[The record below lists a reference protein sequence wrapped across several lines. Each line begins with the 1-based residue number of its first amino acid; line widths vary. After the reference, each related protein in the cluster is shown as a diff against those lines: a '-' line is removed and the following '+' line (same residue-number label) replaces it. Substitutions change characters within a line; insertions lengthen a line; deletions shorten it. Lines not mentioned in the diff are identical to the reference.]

1 MFEEKTYKRCTCK
14 GPMTHKSGPRKG
26 QPVLDDDGTPKIGYL
41 ETTCPLLKKRD
52 HGSWYYSFELPP
64 GPGGKRRHP
73 KKGGFRT
80 QADAAAACEK
90 AWNLAQ
96 DGVQIDS
103 KETVEEYLRRWFAK
117 RVDLKRSTREGYED
131 HIERVFIP
139 ALGHLK
145 MLDLRTRHIQEM
157 FKQIW
162 ADNKVRQS
170 NREAAQQALT
180 AERAAHTAWRT
191 CTTRPRPPE
200 LRQNWKTAQAALREA
215 RAKPRHITGP
225 GTQLKMN
232 NTLSGALDDAVSEKL
247 ISENWAK
254 HVVLPKYVRP
264 KPQVWTDE
272 RVTRWRAT
280 GKKPGK
286 VMVWTPEQTGTFL
299 DAVAEHRLYPMF
311 HLMIFRGLRRGE
323 VAGLPWGETNL
334 TNGTVHI
341 SEQLVASSYEVWED
355 TPKSDSGERTI
366 SLDSQ
371 SHELLRLWEQRQQTE
386 RDEWNRAYEE
396 WQRRQHRRQ
405 VGEPNDKAHEKK
417 EPWQETGLVFTWDD
431 GRAYHPEYLSQ
442 AFERLIK
449 KLDLPPVRFH
459 DLRHCAATLSLAA
472 GIHMKKIQALLG
484 HSSYSL
490 TADTYTS
497 VLPQFEKAE
506 ADAPVALVPRAGK
519 PQMAEGVEGPDAAG
533 AEREEPDVPSDVP
546 GETAA

>member
-1 MFEEKTYKRCTCK
+1 
-14 GPMTHKSGPRKG
+14 MTHKAGPNKG
-26 QPVLDDDGTPKIGYL
+26 KPALNDDGTPKIGYL
-41 ETTCPLLKKRD
+41 EKHCPNLKKRD
-52 HGSWYYSFELPP
+52 HGSWYYSIELPP
-64 GPGGKRRHP
+64 GPGGKRQTA

-80 QADAAAACEK
+80 QKEAADACKE
-90 AWNLAQ
+90 AWDLAQ
-96 DGVQIDS
+96 GGIQVNS

-117 RVDLKRSTREGYED
+117 RVDLKRSTRKGYED

-145 MLDLRTRHIQEM
+145 MRDLRTRHIQEM
-157 FKQIW
+157 FKRIW
-162 ADNKVRQS
+162 ADNNTHQA

-180 AERAAHTAWRT
+180 AERAAHTAWRQS
-191 CTTRPRPPE
+191 TTRPRPPE
-200 LRQNWKTAQAALREA
+200 LRQNWKTAQTALREA
-215 RAKPRHITGP
+215 RDKPRHITGP

-232 NTLSGALDDAVSEKL
+232 NTLSAALEDAVSEKL

-254 HVVLPKYVRP
+254 TVILPKYVRP
-264 KPQVWTDE
+264 KPLVWTDE
-272 RVTRWRAT
+272 RVARWRAT

-355 TPKSDSGERTI
+355 TPKSDSGARTI

-371 SHELLRLWEQRQQTE
+371 THELLGLWQQRQQTE
-386 RDEWNRAYEE
+386 REEWNRAYEE
-396 WQRRQHRRQ
+396 WQRQRQHHPADERN
-405 VGEPNDKAHEKK
+405 GKAQKRK

-449 KLDLPPVRFH
+449 RLGLPPVRFH

-519 PQMAEGVEGPDAAG
+519 PQTTDTGEAPDAEGD
-533 AEREEPDVPSDVP
+533 EPEQPEVPSDVP